1 MTDLADLKASELLAG
16 YRSKAFSPVD
26 VMDAVLARMEKRGDL
41 NAFITVTADEARTA
55 ARDAEAR
62 MQAGG
67 ELPSLFGLPFSVKD
81 LTLTKGVRT
90 TFGSLAHA
98 DFVPDEDAVAV
109 ARAKAGGA
117 ILIGKTTTPE
127 FGHKIHTAAPLFGL
141 TRNPY
146 SPDVTAGGS
155 SGGAAVAVATG
166 MGPIAL
172 GTDGGG
178 SVRIPAA
185 CCGIVGLKP
194 TIGTVTN
201 LQAGDL
207 FASNVHVAPMARDV
221 DDVRLLFEA
230 VRGFDPRDP
239 YGQAAFP
246 PDRAFGGPKGLRV
259 AWMPRAG
266 NPIDREIEAITTA
279 VVRQL
284 EAEGA
289 IVEEIE
295 IDFAALEPAF
305 FVILETLLATRAGP
319 KLEEFRDR
327 FDPTLIPHIENGLT
341 HSALAMAAA
350 GAERT
355 RYFKQVQSILGRFD
369 VIASPTL
376 SAPPLPHTQDPHK
389 PVTINGRAAGR
400 VRASW
405 YPYTFGFNLT
415 GHPAISIPCGWTEGG
430 LPVGF
435 HLATDWYQERFLLSV
450 AKRLETMFG
459 EKVGAIPD
467 VASMRSPGE

>member
-16 YRSKAFSPVD
+16 YRSKTFSPVE
-26 VMDAVLARMEKRGDL
+26 VMEAVLARIEARRDL
-41 NAFITVTADEARTA
+41 NAFITVIPEEARA
-55 ARDAEAR
+55 AAKDAEAR
-62 MQAGG
+62 MQQGDD
-67 ELPSLFGLPFSVKD
+67 LPPLFGLPYSVKD

-90 TFGSLAHA
+90 TFGSLAYA

-109 ARAKAGGA
+109 ARAKAAGA
-117 ILIGKTTTPE
+117 ILVGKTTTPE

-146 SPDVTAGGS
+146 DPDVTAGGS
-155 SGGAAVAVATG
+155 SGGAAVAVAAG

-178 SVRIPAA
+178 SVRIPSA
-185 CCGIVGLKP
+185 CCGTVGLKP

-221 DDVRLLFEA
+221 ADTALLFEA
-230 VRGFDPRDP
+230 VRGFDRRDP
-239 YGQAAFP
+239 YGQASFP
-246 PDRAFGGPKGLRV
+246 PDRPFDGFKGLRV

-266 NPIDREIEAITTA
+266 NPIDTEIEEITTG
-279 VVRQL
+279 VVRRMA
-284 EAEGA
+284 AEGA
-289 IVEEIE
+289 VVEEIE

-305 FVILETLLATRAGP
+305 YIVLETLLASRAGP

-327 FDPTLIPHIENGLT
+327 FDPTLLPHVESGLK
-341 HSALAMAAA
+341 HSSLSMAAA

-355 RYFKQVQSILGRFD
+355 RYFKQVQAFLDRFD

-376 SAPPLPHTQDPHK
+376 SAPPLPHTQDPHG
-389 PVTINGRAAGR
+389 PVTINGAKAGR

-415 GHPAISIPCGWTEGG
+415 GHPAISIPCGWTKSG

-435 HLATDWYQERFLLSV
+435 HLATDWYQEGFLLSV
-450 AKRLETMFG
+450 AKELETLLHVTRRPLHPAGSG
-459 EKVGAIPD
+459 EV
-467 VASMRSPGE
+467 V